1 VGSSRVGRAGTSLE
15 LLDVVSIGFGAN
27 LRRGV
32 LDSEAC
38 CASLELLV
46 VVSIGSGANLRRGL
60 MDSSGCDVSFELRVV
75 VSIGCGA
82 NLRRGATGSS
92 TCGTSFELLLEV
104 SMGIGANRLCGLES
118 CSDGV
123 AVSFELRVDVSI
135 GSTANLRGFLSD
147 GLSSCSCGGLFSVDV
162 DIVWLW
168 WEKTEAKKA
177 LLSLY
182 RCMQFK
188 LGMVRSKQTSS

>member
-1 VGSSRVGRAGTSLE
+1 
-15 LLDVVSIGFGAN
+15 VVSIGFGAN
-27 LRRGV
+27 FRRGA

-38 CASLELLV
+38 CGSLELLI
-46 VVSIGSGANLRRGL
+46 VVSTGSGANLRRGL
-60 MDSSGCDVSFELRVV
+60 FDSSGCDVSFELRVV

-82 NLRRGATGSS
+82 NLRRGVTGSS

-104 SMGIGANRLCGLES
+104 SMGIGANRLCGFVS

-135 GSTANLRGFLSD
+135 GSTANLRGFMLD
-147 GLSSCSCGGLFSVDV
+147 GLSSCGCGGLFSADV

-168 WEKTEAKKA
+168 WEKTEARKA
-177 LLSLY
+177 ILSLY
-182 RCMQFK
+182 WCIQFRFDI
-188 LGMVRSKQTSS
+188 VRPKQPSS